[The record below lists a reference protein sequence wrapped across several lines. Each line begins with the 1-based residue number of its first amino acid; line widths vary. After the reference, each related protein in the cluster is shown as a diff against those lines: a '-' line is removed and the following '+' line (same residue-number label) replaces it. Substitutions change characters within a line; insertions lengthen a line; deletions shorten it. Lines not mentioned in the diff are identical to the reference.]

1 MNRMKPIEK
10 QPSMAIFSVFDG
22 LVFYC
27 TFNIENL
34 EQAALNIQIWIRLL
48 LNIMIDKCYFLEL
61 ATLSLRI

>member
-1 MNRMKPIEK
+1 
-10 QPSMAIFSVFDG
+10 MAIFSVFDG